1 MQHAPQ
7 APRQDASTAMAG
19 VSYLFPKAQN
29 PGEIREVVPGLHW
42 LRLPLPFALN
52 HVNVWLLD
60 GGKRGWS
67 IIDTGANKDE
77 TIAIWEAVLRDGPLA
92 KKKIAEIFI
101 THGHPDHIG
110 LAGWLVEKTGAP
122 LMAALSEWLG
132 PRIWREEG
140 FKPIPPEIEAFYV
153 NHGLSPESLAAWKAG
168 REKGVFRNHPLPHQL
183 VRVRDKDKIRLG
195 AMRWEALANGG
206 HADEHLSLHARKEKL
221 FIAGDQILS
230 RISPVVGV
238 FPGQPLANPLADY
251 LASLKRLKKLPDD
264 VLVLPSH
271 GLPFHGLHTR
281 IDELEAHHQKRLG
294 QLLDGMTGA
303 QTSVEL
309 AHVLFEKAMAE
320 GQTILA
326 LAETLAHIHYL
337 VGTSKVVRKTAKSGR
352 ITFSKR

>member
-1 MQHAPQ
+1 MQHATVQPSPTTPH
-7 APRQDASTAMAG
+7 AA
-19 VSYLFPKAQN
+19 VSYLFPKAQA

-60 GGKRGWS
+60 GGRRGWS

-77 TIAIWEAVLRDGPLA
+77 SIAIWTEVLTQGLLA
-92 KKKIAEIFI
+92 RKKVAEVFV

-122 LMAALSEWLG
+122 LVTALAEWLG

-140 FKPIPPEIEAFYV
+140 FKPVPPEVEAFYR
-153 NHGLSPESLAAWKAG
+153 NHGMPDEGLAAYKAG
-168 REKGVFRNHPLPHQL
+168 REKGMFRNYPLPSQIH
-183 VRVRDKDKIRLG
+183 RVRDRDKLRLG
-195 AMRWEALANGG
+195 TWRWDVLANGG
-206 HADEHLSLHARKEKL
+206 HADEHLSLLSRAAKI

-238 FPGQPLANPLADY
+238 FPGQPVANPLADY
-251 LASLKRLKKLPDD
+251 LTSLKRLKKIPDD

-271 GLPFHGLHTR
+271 GLPFHGLHVR
-281 IDELEAHHQKRLG
+281 IAELEQHHDKRLD
-294 QLLDGMTGA
+294 QLRALLTKPKTA
-303 QTSVEL
+303 VAL
-309 AHVLFEKAMAE
+309 AEGLFEKAMAE

-337 VGTSKVVRKTAKSGR
+337 VGRGDAKRATAKSGLV
-352 ITFSKR
+352 TFALK